1 MLVRHAQRPSWS
13 AYVLALATVLAGLL
27 LWHGLSSPRAAYGQI
42 PDSGAQFN
50 EMIRELR
57 TSNEKLT
64 EIAGLLRDIRD
75 AQAEPKKDKERKPAT
90 TRP

>member
-1 MLVRHAQRPSWS
+1 MVTRHVQRPSWS
-13 AYVLALATVLAGLL
+13 SYALALGTVLAGLL
-27 LWHGLSSPRAAYGQI
+27 LWQGLSSPRAAYAQI

-50 EMIRELR
+50 EMIREMR

-64 EIAGLLRDIRD
+64 EIAKLLRDIRD
-75 AQAEPKKDKERKPAT
+75 AQAEPKKDQDRKAPT